1 MNPRSAGFYPL
12 FLRVVVTFS
21 FFLLIAV
28 WGVHHSNVHRRSGHA
43 TEFLIAK
50 TSVYTSEDPGPNEI
64 ATLEQGTKNE
74 VASTAIP
81 IVSPIGASTAAQTPP
96 GIVGEVSQS
105 PHRHDSTAGPG
116 VAVTNTSQE
125 ITAVGIDLVSK
136 AVVKGFGQI
145 NGCDLEWRYIP
156 TEKETKRRIAE
167 AQSCPFFTRE
177 ANMFCS
183 NDEERHESILQW
195 RPFLC
200 GEEALLPPNEKEWFD
215 ILSKYQIG
223 FIGDSLLRNHFV
235 SLFCAL
241 YQENPDLYELTSE
254 SVTVRGFR
262 KSNYGLS
269 LSSGG
274 LQHRYVEIP
283 VVYADD
289 EDFSA
294 GPEFSGPVWALDKS
308 VKAALDQY
316 DLLVMNFGHHNER
329 LSKLGWFTSWD
340 FKYDNLPVDP
350 FLLEVRVISKGACC
364 CE

>member
-1 MNPRSAGFYPL
+1 
-12 FLRVVVTFS
+12 
-21 FFLLIAV
+21 
-28 WGVHHSNVHRRSGHA
+28 
-43 TEFLIAK
+43 
-50 TSVYTSEDPGPNEI
+50 
-64 ATLEQGTKNE
+64 
-74 VASTAIP
+74 
-81 IVSPIGASTAAQTPP
+81 
-96 GIVGEVSQS
+96 
-105 PHRHDSTAGPG
+105 
-116 VAVTNTSQE
+116 
-125 ITAVGIDLVSK
+125 
-136 AVVKGFGQI
+136 
-145 NGCDLEWRYIP
+145 
-156 TEKETKRRIAE
+156 
-167 AQSCPFFTRE
+167 
-177 ANMFCS
+177 MFCS

-350 FLLEVRVISKGACC
+350 FLLEEVARAARDLILSHPRVQSKEVKVIVTSYHPRHGNNQECVQDSPKENAFAYSFTPESLLRPENIVVPTDQTREWETLAYNSVLHRVMVDELPKGDRVFEWLDVTTASFNRYDAHDGYVTPNVCDITHYC
-364 CE
+364 VPGIPDLWSALLYPKIKELLSV